1 MRNYKRTADNM
12 IWKVIHT
19 LCVTENRFRGKQLVR
34 HNDVIFEQY
43 TNVCKMSNVSSHY
56 SESRVPM
63 GDPGIV

>member
-43 TNVCKMSNVSSHY
+43 TQMSV
-56 SESRVPM
+56 R
-63 GDPGIV
+63 